1 MFVSHKHKF
10 DQLNCKKNSLT
21 ELVMNNLFDQIKIM
35 KSNKH
40 YRLGD
45 LILCRGLR
53 WQHDRQIISSNKEY
67 ENSFLKDYLESRIKN
82 SGIDSQALI
91 ECAQKHSKNLNL
103 KDDTLYINIRL
114 GDSVMEPFGK
124 INDQAAYGRVNQ
136 LFIFH
141 PEKLMYEISE
151 ILAQHSELN
160 HIQFVTA
167 LHFGDNEQNNTW
179 RFSQE
184 AVDENRRKMEM
195 YFDFIEKKF
204 KLPLS
209 VIPPKEN
216 KIKHIDNQFLTL
228 CAAKHVILDGAH
240 FGQLIREVR
249 KLIRQTPEFGCKFL

>member
-1 MFVSHKHKF
+1 
-10 DQLNCKKNSLT
+10 
-21 ELVMNNLFDQIKIM
+21 MNNLFDQIKIM

-53 WQHDRQIISSNKEY
+53 WQHDREIIFSDEQYN
-67 ENSFLKDYLESRIKN
+67 NSFLKDYLQLRTQNE
-82 SGIDSQALI
+82 GIDHQALI
-91 ECAQKHSKNLNL
+91 ECARKHSNNLNL
-103 KDDTLYINIRL
+103 KDYTLYINIRL

-124 INDQAAYGRVNQ
+124 INDEAAYGRVNQ

-141 PEKLMYEISE
+141 PEQFMYKISDTLTQNPEINNIE
-151 ILAQHSELN
+151 
-160 HIQFVTA
+160 FVTA

-179 RFSQE
+179 RFSQR

-209 VIPPKEN
+209 IIPATEN

-228 CAAKHVILDGAH
+228 CTAKHVILDGAH
-240 FGQLIREVR
+240 FGELIREAR
-249 KLIRQTPEFGCKFL
+249 KLIA

>member
-1 MFVSHKHKF
+1 MKY
-10 DQLNCKKNSLT
+10 
-21 ELVMNNLFDQIKIM
+21 NLFDQIKIM

-53 WQHDRQIISSNKEY
+53 WKHDREIIFSDEQYN
-67 ENSFLKDYLESRIKN
+67 NSFLKDYLQSRTQN
-82 SGIDSQALI
+82 EGVDDQALI
-91 ECAQKHSKNLNL
+91 GCTQKHSKNLNP
-103 KDDTLYINIRL
+103 KDNTLYINIRL

-124 INDQAAYGRVNQ
+124 INDKAAYGRVHQ

-141 PEKLMYEISE
+141 PKKLIHQISDA
-151 ILAQHSELN
+151 LTQNPKVDS
-160 HIQFVTA
+160 IQFVTA

-184 AVDENRRKMEM
+184 AVDENRRKMEV

-209 VIPPKEN
+209 IIPATEN

-228 CAAKHVILDGAH
+228 CTAKHVILDGAH
-240 FGQLIREVR
+240 FGGLIKEVR
-249 KLIRQTPEFGCKFL
+249 NLILN

>member
-1 MFVSHKHKF
+1 
-10 DQLNCKKNSLT
+10 
-21 ELVMNNLFDQIKIM
+21 MNNLFDQIKIM

-53 WQHDRQIISSNKEY
+53 WKHDREIIFSDEQYN
-67 ENSFLKDYLESRIKN
+67 NSFLKDYLQSRTQN
-82 SGIDSQALI
+82 EGVYNQALI

-103 KDDTLYINIRL
+103 KNNTLYINIRL

-124 INDQAAYGRVNQ
+124 INDEAAYGRAFG
-136 LFIFH
+136 LFIFY
-141 PEKLMYEISE
+141 PEKLMHQISE
-151 ILAQHSELN
+151 NLTKNPEIN
-160 HIQFVTA
+160 NIQFVTA

-209 VIPPKEN
+209 IIPATEN

-228 CAAKHVILDGAH
+228 CTAKYVILDGAH
-240 FGQLIREVR
+240 FGELIREVR
-249 KLIRQTPEFGCKFL
+249 KLIT

>member
-1 MFVSHKHKF
+1 MH
-10 DQLNCKKNSLT
+10 
-21 ELVMNNLFDQIKIM
+21 NLFDQIKIM

-53 WQHDRQIISSNKEY
+53 WQHDRQIIFSSKEY
-67 ENSFLKDYLESRIKN
+67 ENSFLKDYLESRTKD

-103 KDDTLYINIRL
+103 KDDTLYVNIRL

-124 INDQAAYGRVNQ
+124 INDEAAYGRVFE

-141 PEKLMYEISE
+141 PEKLMYEIFRTLTNNPE
-151 ILAQHSELN
+151 IN

-184 AVDENRRKMEM
+184 AVDENRRKMEK
-195 YFDFIEKKF
+195 YFEFIEKKF

-228 CAAKHVILDGAH
+228 CTAKHVILDGAH
-240 FGQLIREVR
+240 FGELIATVR
-249 KLIRQTPEFGCKFL
+249 NLIL

>member
-1 MFVSHKHKF
+1 MH
-10 DQLNCKKNSLT
+10 
-21 ELVMNNLFDQIKIM
+21 NLFDQIKIM

-53 WQHDRQIISSNKEY
+53 WQHDREIIFSHNEY
-67 ENSFLKDYLESRIKN
+67 NNSFLKDYLQSRIQDE
-82 SGIDSQALI
+82 GIDKKSLT
-91 ECAQKHSKNLNL
+91 ECVQKHSNNLNL
-103 KDDTLYINIRL
+103 KDNALYINIRL

-124 INDQAAYGRVNQ
+124 INDGAAYGRVNQ

-141 PEKLMYEISE
+141 PEKLMYQISDT
-151 ILAQHSELN
+151 LTQNPKLN

-184 AVDENRRKMEM
+184 AVDENRRKMEK

-204 KLPLS
+204 NLPIS
-209 VIPPKEN
+209 IIPAVEN
-216 KIKHIDNQFLTL
+216 QIKHIDNQFLTL
-228 CAAKHVILDGAH
+228 CTAKHVILDGAH
-240 FGQLIREVR
+240 FGELIKEVR
-249 KLIRQTPEFGCKFL
+249 DLIDQVRDFG

>member
-1 MFVSHKHKF
+1 
-10 DQLNCKKNSLT
+10 
-21 ELVMNNLFDQIKIM
+21 MNNLFDQIKIM

-53 WQHDRQIISSNKEY
+53 WQHDRQIIFSNKEY

-103 KDDTLYINIRL
+103 KDDTLYVNIRL

-124 INDQAAYGRVNQ
+124 INDQAAYGRVFE

-141 PEKLMYEISE
+141 PEKLMYEIFCILTNNPE
-151 ILAQHSELN
+151 IN

-184 AVDENRRKMEM
+184 AVDENRRKMEK
-195 YFDFIEKKF
+195 YFEFIEKKF

-209 VIPPKEN
+209 VVPATKN
-216 KIKHIDNQFLTL
+216 QIKHIDNDFLTL
-228 CAAKHVILDGAH
+228 CTAKHVILDGAH
-240 FGQLIREVR
+240 FGELIATVR
-249 KLIRQTPEFGCKFL
+249 NLIL

>member
-1 MFVSHKHKF
+1 
-10 DQLNCKKNSLT
+10 
-21 ELVMNNLFDQIKIM
+21 MNNLFNQIKIM

-53 WQHDRQIISSNKEY
+53 WQHDREIIFSDEQYN
-67 ENSFLKDYLESRIKN
+67 NSFLKDYLQSRTQN
-82 SGIDSQALI
+82 EGVDDQALI
-91 ECAQKHSKNLNL
+91 ACAQKHSKNLNL
-103 KDDTLYINIRL
+103 KDNTLYINIRL

-124 INDQAAYGRVNQ
+124 INDEAAYGRAFG
-136 LFIFH
+136 LFIFY
-141 PEKLMYEISE
+141 PEKLMHQISE
-151 ILAQHSELN
+151 SLTKNPEIN
-160 HIQFVTA
+160 NIQFVTA

-195 YFDFIEKKF
+195 YFDFMEKKF

-209 VIPPKEN
+209 IIPATEN

-228 CAAKHVILDGAH
+228 CTAKHVILDGAH
-240 FGQLIREVR
+240 FGELIREAR
-249 KLIRQTPEFGCKFL
+249 KLIT